1 MNNHK
6 TTHNGTWLCQ
16 KIQQKHNLKF
26 EIQYLQLKQINNNTI
41 NSESNNDENDRNN
54 EI

>member
-6 TTHNGTWLCQ
+6 TTRNGTWLCQ

-26 EIQYLQLKQINNNTI
+26 EIQYLQLKQTNNNTI
-41 NSESNNDENDRNN
+41 DSESENDRNN